1 MHTQVTPL
9 HVYQRTLPPDTQHSL
24 GLLASWIPAGARVL
38 DLGCG
43 AGGLGQLLRARGIE
57 LIDGLTYNP
66 AEAEVARPWYRRVE
80 VVDLE
85 TCDLATLLGGQRYDA
100 IVCADVLEHLRAP
113 EKLLDQCRH
122 CLAPR
127 GQLLASIPNAGHAGL
142 IGELLDGRLTYREE
156 GLLDRTHL
164 RFFTRR
170 SWLGFLAEHGW
181 GATRL

>member
-80 VVDLE
+80 VVDLDRE
-85 TCDLATLLGGQRYDA
+85 VVEHIP
-100 IVCADVLEHLRAP
+100 IVARWRRP
-113 EKLLDQCRH
+113 
-122 CLAPR
+122 PT
-127 GQLLASIPNAGHAGL
+127 
-142 IGELLDGRLTYREE
+142 GR
-156 GLLDRTHL
+156 
-164 RFFTRR
+164 
-170 SWLGFLAEHGW
+170 SMNP
-181 GATRL
+181 